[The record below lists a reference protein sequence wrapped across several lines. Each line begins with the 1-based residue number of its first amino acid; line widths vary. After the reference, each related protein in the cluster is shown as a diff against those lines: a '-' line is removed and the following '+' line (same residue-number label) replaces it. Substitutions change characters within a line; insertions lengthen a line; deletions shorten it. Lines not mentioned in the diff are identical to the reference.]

1 MRVIVETAT
10 GLSKYV
16 FADNEVIVSLPDQIK
31 VGDPLRFII
40 GDLGSGHVTIT
51 DNVTD
56 VPEDWMGNKY
66 LFDGATWTLNPN
78 WVDPAGI

>member
-16 FADNEVIVSLPDQIK
+16 FADSEVIVSLPDHIK
-31 VGDPLRFII
+31 IGDPVRFII
-40 GDLGSGHVTIT
+40 GDLGSGQVTIT

-56 VPEDWMGNKY
+56 VPEDWIGNKY
-66 LFDGATWTLNPN
+66 LFDGTTWTLNPG
-78 WVDPAGI
+78 WVR